1 MEHEI
6 MVSIICDAYNH
17 EKYIAQC
24 LDGFIMQK
32 TNFPFEVLIHD
43 DASTDRTAEIIR
55 EYEKK
60 YPEIIKPI
68 YQTINQY
75 TRGGIEQYQYSR
87 VKGKYIALCE
97 GDDFWTDSMKLQK
110 QFDAMEAN
118 PDVDIC
124 THAAIKWDEQ
134 QGKEIDLM
142 APRTEN
148 AVIPVEDVIWGNG
161 GFVATNSIFYRAY
174 LEKNHPPFRRLSN
187 LDYTMQIYGSL
198 RGGMLYLNECM
209 SVYRYLAAGSWTIS
223 TQNNPEKIK
232 AHRNEIIRMMTQLDV
247 DTNGKYSKIINWTM
261 LNIEF
266 VACKEMDDY
275 KGQLAPKFK
284 PCMAEL
290 SKSERAKIYLKAY
303 FPFLWK
309 MKRFVGAFCVRA

>member
-1 MEHEI
+1 MEKEI
-6 MVSIICDAYNH
+6 MVSIVCDAYNH

-60 YPEIIKPI
+60 YPEIIKPV
-68 YQTINQY
+68 YQTVNQY
-75 TRGGIEQYQYSR
+75 TRGGTERFQYPR
-87 VKGKYIALCE
+87 AKGKYIAMCE
-97 GDDFWTDSMKLQK
+97 GDDYWTDPLKLQK

-124 THAAIKWDEQ
+124 THAAIQWDELQ
-134 QGKEIDLM
+134 DKEIARI
-142 APRTEN
+142 APRNEN
-148 AVIPVEDVIWGNG
+148 TIIPVEDVIWGNG
-161 GFVATNSIFYRAY
+161 GFVATNSIFYRTE
-174 LEKNHPPFRRLSN
+174 LEKRPQPFREVSSM
-187 LDYTMQIYGSL
+187 DYALQINGSL
-198 RGGMLYLNECM
+198 RGGMLYLNDCM
-209 SVYRYLAAGSWTIS
+209 SVYRYQTAGSWTLR
-223 TQNNPEKIK
+223 TRKNPEKLK
-232 AHRNEIIRMMTQLDV
+232 AHVDEIRRIMDQVERDS
-247 DTNGKYSKIINWTM
+247 NGKYSEMINWTM

-275 KGQLAPKFK
+275 KGQLDPKFK

-290 SKSERAKIYLKAY
+290 SKAERAKIYLKAY
-303 FPFLWK
+303 FPILWK
-309 MKRFVGAFCVRA
+309 MKDLLVRSVFRA